1 MKRRKFLPLS
11 FTHTSGNTSSGG
23 SSWCPIRR
31 SRSIGTRADNDTTRV
46 QVLPK
51 STSDFVRAG
60 QVIGSSFRAM
70 EELVYNA
77 VVHGRGKVID
87 ITFGTTGGGTAG
99 SSSAMAFL
107 KVADDGIGID
117 EASTRQYIG
126 TKNCSSQILFRDNK
140 SATDAT
146 ADVAQMKNYC
156 KGESLKALAS
166 LSIEFRI
173 FTTCVVERS
182 GEDGILSAS
191 AAQKETPCGG
201 GAIRRRNLLASAPEK
216 PLKKRKRKSFLDESA
231 SSIHRSQ
238 QKAPRAA
245 LVTSTM
251 STEKIVR
258 NNETFLF
265 RSFPNTNVVKPTGTS
280 IELFGLFHKH
290 HVRLK
295 QHQQMMQDGNH
306 QVPWSKVRNCVQV
319 LAMAYPHVTIR
330 LYCTKNKTMPDTV
343 WAQSTSISKIGP
355 SLFDHQRFSM
365 HPLYTMAM
373 KQRLLDLNGMD
384 GADVNSGIFLRVFY
398 SESCNN
404 SNNSDERKLSS
415 KDFVKD
421 KTLTGVI
428 NSMRESKRKWN
439 VCGVLYEML
448 HPSNSITCES
458 LSSIAKNNSKDN
470 GFIFVNGRFYK
481 HQAALLDL
489 VSSIC
494 HCYDDSSKAYSSQWS
509 FLLHITCPSFDV
521 HLVHD
526 EFRSYSVV
534 GQRNRLMDLISCAIK
549 NAFHEDSKRRDTN
562 PGDQNLIESRS
573 LTTTKC
579 SSLLS
584 NSTDSLLYRS
594 SRIISGDHLK
604 KNICNERNDK
614 VDILSISNSDAIS
627 REETFFDDA
636 FSLQPA
642 KYKGH
647 IMSPTTK
654 STVNI
659 KNEQSTRLSTI
670 RPNQSQLGMTWTKS
684 KLRALDTQIASL
696 THASKSDHPIV
707 ITKDMLSKAEV
718 IAQLDSK
725 FIVVNICGILS
736 LVDQHAA
743 DERVGLEHLEEA
755 LKKNLYSSEQEQ
767 SCEKFDLSKL
777 KNIRTDDL
785 VKRTALKNPK
795 SIEISPFLSS
805 VIANYESIIKKWN
818 FDYDHDPIRH
828 KVLLKSVPSICD
840 KVATEKDFIQYA
852 QSLGHQ
858 STSTASTA
866 QPAFVK
872 RTLASYACRYAIMF
886 GDVLDDDTCK
896 SLLSSLS
903 KCELCFICAHGRP
916 SIVPLIDLNLMLD
929 GGSYSSTSGHISS
942 ARDHGK
948 NLPTNDIVQERIP
961 IRFRHLYQ
969 QRQMKSLHR

>member
-1 MKRRKFLPLS
+1 MKRRKFIPLS
-11 FTHTSGNTSSGG
+11 FTHTSGDTSSGG
-23 SSWCPIRR
+23 SSWRPIRR
-31 SRSIGTRADNDTTRV
+31 SHSIITRADNDTTRV

-70 EELVYNA
+70 EELVHNA
-77 VVHGRGKVID
+77 VVHGRAKAID
-87 ITFGTTGGGTAG
+87 ITFGTTGGGAAG
-99 SSSAMAFL
+99 SSSAIPFL

-126 TKNCSSQILFRDNK
+126 TKNCSSQIFFRDNK

-146 ADVAQMKNYC
+146 ADVAQMKNYY

-173 FTTCVVERS
+173 FTTYVVERS

-191 AAQKETPCGG
+191 AAQKETACGG

-231 SSIHRSQ
+231 NSIIHRSQ

-330 LYCTKNKTMPDTV
+330 LYSTKNTTMPDTV
-343 WAQSTSISKIGP
+343 WAQSTSIAKIGP

-384 GADVNSGIFLRVFY
+384 GADVNSGTFLRVFY

-404 SNNSDERKLSS
+404 SNNSDEHKLSS

-428 NSMRESKRKWN
+428 NSMRESKKKWN
-439 VCGVLYEML
+439 ICGILYEML
-448 HPSNSITCES
+448 LPPNSTTSES
-458 LSSIAKNNSKDN
+458 LSSTAKKDN
-470 GFIFVNGRFYK
+470 GFIFVNGRLYK

-489 VSSIC
+489 VFSIC
-494 HCYDDSSKAYSSQWS
+494 HCNDDSSKAYSSQWS
-509 FLLHITCPSFDV
+509 FVFHITCPSFEV
-521 HLVHD
+521 NLVHD

-534 GQRNRLMDLISCAIK
+534 GQRNRLIDLISCAIK
-549 NAFHEDSKRRDTN
+549 NAFHEDSKRRVMYH
-562 PGDQNLIESRS
+562 GDQNLKESHS
-573 LTTTKC
+573 LTTTTG
-579 SSLLS
+579 SNLLS

-594 SRIISGDHLK
+594 TRIISGEHLK

-614 VDILSISNSDAIS
+614 VDILSINNSDAIS
-627 REETFFDDA
+627 RKDTLFDDA
-636 FSLQPA
+636 FSLQA
-642 KYKGH
+642 VNYKGH
-647 IMSPTTK
+647 MMSPRTK
-654 STVNI
+654 TAVNI
-659 KNEQSTRLSTI
+659 NNEQTTRLPTI

-684 KLRALDTQIASL
+684 KLKALDTQIASL
-696 THASKSDHPIV
+696 THASKSNHPIV
-707 ITKDMLSKAEV
+707 ITKDMLSKAEI

-725 FIVVNICGILS
+725 FIVVNMCGILS
-736 LVDQHAA
+736 LLDQHAA
-743 DERVGLEHLEEA
+743 DERVGLERLEEA
-755 LKKNLYSSEQEQ
+755 LQKNLCPSEKEQ
-767 SCEKFDLSKL
+767 GCEKFDLSKL

-785 VKRTALKNPK
+785 VKRTPLKNPK
-795 SIEISPFLSS
+795 SIDISPFLSS

-840 KVATEKDFIQYA
+840 KVATEKDFIQYT

-866 QPAFVK
+866 QPTFVK

-916 SIVPLIDLNLMLD
+916 SIVPLIDLNLMPD
-929 GGSYSSTSGHISS
+929 GGSYRSTSGHISS

-948 NLPTNDIVQERIP
+948 NLPTNDLVHETIP